1 MKITGQVLWVHD
13 ATLSVKFYK
22 KLGFEVVEATDR
34 HAIIKAGEGSFTL
47 TLVTMRDDHEFSH
60 DAVSSGRGIGSYL
73 YVKCEDVDKKYQELL
88 SLNLSTSSE
97 PRDWEWGNREFVIK
111 DLDEYKI
118 CFWQKLD

>member
-22 KLGFEVVEATDR
+22 KLG
-34 HAIIKAGEGSFTL
+34 IKAGEGSFTL